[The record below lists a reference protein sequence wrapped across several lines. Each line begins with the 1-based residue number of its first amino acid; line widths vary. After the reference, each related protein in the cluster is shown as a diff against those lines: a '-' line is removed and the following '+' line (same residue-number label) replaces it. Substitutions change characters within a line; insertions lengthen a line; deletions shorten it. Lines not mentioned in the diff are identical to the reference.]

1 MRAGGRCPR
10 ELDGGRDA
18 LACCRGGARVCVFLA
33 GGNDGNNLIVP
44 TSTAEYAAYAA
55 VRSASGL
62 AIARDSLLPVAPTS
76 INTPFGLHRSLVEL
90 PTLWARRRLPWCA
103 TPARSSS
110 P

>member
-1 MRAGGRCPR
+1 
-10 ELDGGRDA
+10 
-18 LACCRGGARVCVFLA
+18 VCVFLA

-76 INTPFGLHRSLVEL
+76 INTPFGLHPSLVEL
-90 PTLWARRRLPWCA
+90 HTLWAQQKVAVVCNAGPLDVCHCA
-103 TPARSSS
+103 TWSECENS
-110 P
+110 